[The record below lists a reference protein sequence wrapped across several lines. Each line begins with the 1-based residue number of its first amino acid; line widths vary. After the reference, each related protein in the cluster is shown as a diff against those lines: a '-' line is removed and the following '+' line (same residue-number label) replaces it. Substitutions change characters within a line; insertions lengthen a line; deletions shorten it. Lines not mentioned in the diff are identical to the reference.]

1 LRSADATRLKRP
13 STFEMA
19 EALKAM
25 GFTEEQSQRTARE
38 CDRSVTILARRIPSA
53 VAKLP
58 SWHQDQP

>member
-1 LRSADATRLKRP
+1 
-13 STFEMA
+13 MA